1 MPTSPKPN
9 AMTATTLNSREDDA
23 MSDAAIGVDG
33 WSSREFKV
41 VAVMALGFG
50 LVGIDRFLI
59 ATMYPVIA
67 RDLHLSYG
75 DIGVITGALA
85 IAWGASVLFTGN
97 ASDRIGRRVVLT
109 GSMIIF
115 ALLIG
120 ASGLAAGLGGLV
132 AVRVVMGIADGAYTP
147 TSIAATIEASAPK
160 RHGLNIGI
168 QQMMLPLC
176 GLGIAPL
183 MVSGLL
189 RFVNWRWVFLV
200 FLLPGLLL
208 AFAVWRVIPTRAAVQ
223 HPHGNS
229 RSSFKDWRDVLA
241 YRNVR
246 IGGALMLCWL
256 TCLIT
261 TSAFLPNYLI
271 DYLKLPFA
279 EMGGIMSAIGL
290 GSTAGTLAL
299 PWLSDLIGRK
309 PVMVLSTIGAFF
321 SLLLLATSNAEM
333 KPLFGFLFMV
343 HFFNNALITLTVGP
357 LCSETVPAPLM
368 ATASGL
374 VIAVGELFG
383 GGIAPVVVGQVAQRI
398 GIERILWLPIVMM
411 AVGFLLSLLTRE
423 TRQQDSIVKHGT

>member
-1 MPTSPKPN
+1 MSGL
-9 AMTATTLNSREDDA
+9 TAAPAPR
-23 MSDAAIGVDG
+23 I
-33 WSSREFKV
+33 SREFNV

-59 ATMYPVIA
+59 ATLFPVIA
-67 RDLHLSYG
+67 LDLHLSYA

-85 IAWGASVLFTGN
+85 IAWGASALFTGN
-97 ASDRIGRRVVLT
+97 ASDRMGRRVVLC
-109 GSMIIF
+109 GSMIVF

-120 ASGLAAGLGGLV
+120 ASGLAAGLAGLV
-132 AVRVVMGIADGAYTP
+132 AVRIAMGFADGAYTP
-147 TSIAATIEASAPK
+147 TSIAATIEASAPR

-183 MVSGLL
+183 VVSGLL
-189 RFVNWRWVFLV
+189 RFINWRWIFLV
-200 FLLPGLLL
+200 FVIPGLLL
-208 AFAVWRVIPTRAAVQ
+208 AYAVWRVVPAGAASR
-223 HPHGNS
+223 PGTP

-241 YRNVR
+241 YRNVA
-246 IGGALMLCWL
+246 IGGGLMLCWL
-256 TCLIT
+256 TCLIS
-261 TSAFLPNYLI
+261 TSAFLPNYFI
-271 DYLKLPFA
+271 DYLKLPFD

-299 PWLSDLIGRK
+299 PWLSDFIGRK
-309 PVMVLSTIGAFF
+309 PVMVISTIGAFC
-321 SLLLLATSNAEM
+321 SLLLLATSSVEM

-398 GIERILWLPIVMM
+398 GIGRILWLPIIMM
-411 AVGFLLSLLTRE
+411 AVGFLLCLLTRE
-423 TRQQDSIVKHGT
+423 TRPANARPARRE

>member
-1 MPTSPKPN
+1 
-9 AMTATTLNSREDDA
+9 
-23 MSDAAIGVDG
+23 MSEFNGR
-33 WSSREFKV
+33 SSQEFRV
-41 VAVMALGFG
+41 VAIMALGFG

-59 ATMYPVIA
+59 ATMFPVIA

-85 IAWGASVLFTGN
+85 IAWGASALFTGN

-109 GSMIIF
+109 GSMILF

-132 AVRVVMGIADGAYTP
+132 AVRVVMGLADGAYTP
-147 TSIAATIEASAPK
+147 TSIAATIEASALK

-183 MVSGLL
+183 LVSGLL
-189 RFVNWRWVFLV
+189 RVVNWRWVFLV
-200 FLLPGLLL
+200 FVLPGLLL
-208 AFAVWRVIPTRAAVQ
+208 AFAVWRVIPPRAPARLST
-223 HPHGNS
+223 PRN
-229 RSSFKDWRDVLA
+229 SFKDWREVLA
-241 YRNVR
+241 FRNVF

-271 DYLKLPFA
+271 DYLKLPFDQ
-279 EMGGIMSAIGL
+279 MGGIMSAIGL

-299 PWLSDLIGRK
+299 PWISDFIGRK
-309 PVMVLSTIGAFF
+309 PVMVLSTVGAFC
-321 SLLLLATSNAEM
+321 SLLLLATSSAEM
-333 KPLFGFLFMV
+333 KPLFCCLFMV

-398 GIERILWLPIVMM
+398 GIERILWLPIIMM
-411 AVGFLLSLLTRE
+411 AIGFLLSLFTRE
-423 TRQQDSIVKHGT
+423 TRRATPRSRSRRPARPARSRARAETRP

>member
-1 MPTSPKPN
+1 VSDLIIGPRRWFSPE
-9 AMTATTLNSREDDA
+9 L
-23 MSDAAIGVDG
+23 
-33 WSSREFKV
+33 KV
-41 VAVMALGFG
+41 VAIMALGFG

-59 ATMYPVIA
+59 ATMFPVIA

-85 IAWGASVLFTGN
+85 IAWGASALFTGN
-97 ASDRIGRRVVLT
+97 ASDRIGRRAVLC
-109 GSMIIF
+109 GSMVVF

-132 AVRVVMGIADGAYTP
+132 AVRIAMGLADGAYTP
-147 TSIAATIEASAPK
+147 TSIAATIEASAPQ

-183 MVSGLL
+183 VVSGLL
-189 RFVNWRWVFLV
+189 RFVDWRWVFLV
-200 FLLPGLLL
+200 FVLPGLLL
-208 AFAVWRVIPTRAAVQ
+208 AFAVWRVIPTRAGVQ
-223 HPHGNS
+223 RPRAAS
-229 RSSFKDWRDVLA
+229 RSSFRDWRDVLA

-261 TSAFLPNYLI
+261 TSAFLPNYFI

-279 EMGGIMSAIGL
+279 EMSGIMSAIGL
-290 GSTAGTLAL
+290 GSTVGTLAL
-299 PWLSDLIGRK
+299 PWLSDFLGRK
-309 PVMVLSTIGAFF
+309 PVMVLSTVGAFL
-321 SLLLLATSNAEM
+321 SLLLLATSGAGM
-333 KPLFGFLFMV
+333 KSLFGFLFMV

-398 GIERILWLPIVMM
+398 GIERILWLPIFMM
-411 AVGFLLSLLTRE
+411 AMGFLLSLFTRE
-423 TRQQDSIVKHGT
+423 TRQLDNVVQRTAEPRS